1 MTVYDIIIAGAGP
14 AGLTA
19 ALYARRAGKTV
30 LLIEKESFGG
40 QIVLSPL
47 VENYPFTKPLSGT
60 ELVDSLVNAVLS
72 LGAEICVDTVTGVT
86 KNEDGSLLVKT
97 EYDSFT
103 ARSLIIATGLK
114 HRRLGLEG
122 EASFIGKGISFC
134 AVCDGAF
141 FKGKTVAVIGGGNT
155 AVQDAIYLSKLC
167 KKVYL
172 IHRRDRFRA
181 EKKVVDGLDT
191 CTNVELIM
199 NSKVVK
205 LYGSDKIESITV
217 ESTVDGSMQVLNVEG
232 IFAAVGQEPNN
243 AAFSELVDLDDA
255 GFVICIKILS
265 DTSVK
270 YSGKA
275 SELASVFNM
284 SETIFAGFLDGIN
297 TSLVTSIDVESVE
310 PDTEIVLDIDFEKL
324 YFNMHEAKADWLYN
338 LKEWDSVLSEEKRK
352 AIVKEFRLSK
362 QFINNSPKV
371 GPNDPCPC
379 GSGKKYRKCC
389 GRLAD

>member
-181 EKKVVDGLDT
+181 EKKVVDGLDA

-205 LYGSDKIESITV
+205 LSGSDKIESITV
-217 ESTVDGSMQVLNVEG
+217 ESTVDGSMRDLDVEG

-255 GFVICIKILS
+255 GFVIAGESCCTKQP
-265 DTSVK
+265 
-270 YSGKA
+270 
-275 SELASVFNM
+275 N
-284 SETIFAGFLDGIN
+284 IFAAGDCR
-297 TSLVTSIDVESVE
+297 TKSVRQLVTAGADGGVSAIAACEYIDSN
-310 PDTEIVLDIDFEKL
+310 F
-324 YFNMHEAKADWLYN
+324 
-338 LKEWDSVLSEEKRK
+338 
-352 AIVKEFRLSK
+352 
-362 QFINNSPKV
+362 
-371 GPNDPCPC
+371 
-379 GSGKKYRKCC
+379 
-389 GRLAD
+389 